1 MKLDLLAYAKLN
13 LSLRVVARRR
23 DGFHELDSVVQ
34 TIDLADRISLAVE
47 GSDITVEN
55 DLAGLVGRDLAERA
69 AEAVLEA
76 KGLKTGVRIAIAKG
90 IPAGAGL
97 GGGSSD
103 AAAVLWGIDQLT
115 PPKLPRK
122 RLESVAAQLGSDV
135 PLFLDGGQARMTGR
149 GECLKGMADIRPEC
163 YVLLVPPIHCDT
175 GRVYGA
181 WHRVSG
187 GANGQDS
194 SALGENDLLAPA
206 MAEYP
211 ELERYRDGVR
221 DPKAAY
227 AGMSGSGS
235 TFFAA
240 YQDRAQAGI
249 VAERL
254 RAQFPEARCFLCSA
268 TESGRRVL

>member
-1 MKLDLLAYAKLN
+1 MTLDLLAYAKLN
-13 LSLRVVARRR
+13 LSLRVIARRS

-47 GSDITVEN
+47 GSGITVEN
-55 DLAGLVGRDLAERA
+55 DLKGLVGRDLAERA

-76 KGLKTGVRIAIAKG
+76 KGLRIGLRIGVFKG

-103 AAAVLWGIDQLT
+103 AAAVVWGVDRLT
-115 PPKLPRK
+115 PPRLPQK
-122 RLESVAAQLGSDV
+122 RLLQVAAKLGSDV
-135 PLFLDGGQARMTGR
+135 PLFLEGGQTRMTGR
-149 GECLKGMADIRPEC
+149 GERLSAMDSIRPEHF
-163 YVLLVPPIHCDT
+163 VLLVPPVHCDT
-175 GRVYGA
+175 ARVYGA

-187 GANGQDS
+187 GEAES
-194 SALGENDLLAPA
+194 APAALGENDLLAPA
-206 MAEYP
+206 VAEYP
-211 ELERYRDGVR
+211 ELTGYRDAVLNL
-221 DPKAAY
+221 ASSY

-240 YQDRAQAGI
+240 YQDPAQAGI

-254 RAQFPEARCFLCSA
+254 RARFPEARCFVCAA
-268 TESGRRVL
+268 TGSGRRML